1 MYRQLIRPILF
12 KFPPETA
19 HNLTFKGLDL
29 LRRIPF
35 AGKLMKLIYRHKTP
49 SLSRNLFGIDF
60 PSPVGLAAGLDK
72 NGEHYNCLLYTSDA
86 ADE

>member
-72 NGEHYNCLLYTSDA
+72 NGEH
-86 ADE
+86 